1 MAWVAVNEDGSEII
15 VNDNRY
21 LERDEDLGE
30 WTNYGYYDIIQ
41 LPYGSIEMLLGKE
54 ITWEDEPMELS
65 SCL

>member
-30 WTNYGYYDIIQ
+30 WTTYGYSDIVQ
-41 LPYGSIEMLLGKE
+41 LPYGSIKKLLGRE
-54 ITWEDEPMELS
+54 MTWEHEPIELS
-65 SCL
+65 YCL